1 VCGWQPFFSF
11 SGSWEF
17 TSPDQEASRRKQAYA
32 MNKIERTITIHRPVD
47 EVFAYLSEVEH
58 GPDYIS
64 GQREAHKTSSGPMGI
79 GSTFATSGTF
89 PRRGATFE
97 VTDYELNQRLAWKA
111 KSGATTT
118 WAFQPSGPSTRV
130 TFTRVADAHGLSK
143 LTESLWQGFANGQVD
158 QDLGTL
164 KELLAVTRQAP
175 AKPW

>member
-1 VCGWQPFFSF
+1 
-11 SGSWEF
+11 
-17 TSPDQEASRRKQAYA
+17 
-32 MNKIERTITIHRPVD
+32 MIKIERTITIHRPVD

-64 GQREAHKTSSGPMGI
+64 GQREAHQTSSGPMGI

-89 PRRGATFE
+89 PRRGAAFE

-111 KSGATTT
+111 KSGAQATTT

-130 TFTRVADAHGLSK
+130 TFTRVADARGLSR
-143 LTESLWQGFANGQVD
+143 LAESLLQGFANGQVD

-164 KELLAVTRQAP
+164 KELLAVTRKAP